1 MRTKT
6 LAGAL
11 VLAFA
16 ATGVWGQIGG
26 LPREESLIIQN
37 PEGVPA
43 NPGCFNLWWGCGGG
57 WSTGLHQLAL
67 DTFWYIDPNA
77 GVDGVIHNS
86 LAAGPPE
93 YNDDFSEMTVFLR
106 EGIYWSDGVEFTSAD
121 VVYTVESQIEHPGAT
136 WGGAFSTNVE
146 SVQAIDDYTVRF
158 ILKAPNSRFQSVF
171 SVRWNA
177 AWIIPKHIFENE
189 DPTTFEFNPPVSLGP
204 YTLHSYDPNGS
215 WHIWE
220 RRPDWERTT
229 VAEFGMPAPR
239 YAIYRHGIPTDR
251 RLIEMV
257 NGDLDMIHDLTP
269 EGTFSIVKQDET
281 TQGWFPGFPY
291 AHPDPTLPAVVFNT
305 QNEKF
310 QDKRVRWA
318 LALMLD
324 AQAMSLASYRGAA
337 TFSAIQVPPTGL
349 HPDDYHEPMQDWLQ
363 AYTIEAGGKTF
374 QPYDPEITLRIAET
388 VRRQFDGVPEDER
401 SIRRSFG
408 YGWWAQNLDA
418 ATLLLED
425 AGFEKRGDNWYMPNG
440 ERFTVELGYS
450 AEGVMSRLGSI
461 IVQQWIQAG
470 VEATSRTDP
479 QLWDQM
485 FMGEFDAQIGWSVE
499 TWGGHPDLS
508 FFLDSW
514 HSEFVAE
521 PGARQPA
528 RNWQRWSHPELDRI
542 IEEIR
547 TIDFNDPRGVE
558 LGQEFVRLTVDEMPT
573 IPIMSYNVFSV
584 QSNRYWTNFPTSEN
598 NYANPVTNWAN
609 GRYILNLIEPA
620 SR

>member
-1 MRTKT
+1 MKAKT
-6 LAGAL
+6 FAGAL
-11 VLAFA
+11 ILAFA
-16 ATGVWGQIGG
+16 ATGLWGQIGG

-37 PEGVPA
+37 PEGIPA

-57 WSTGLHQLAL
+57 WSTGLHQLAF

-93 YNDDFSEMTVFLR
+93 YNDDFSEMTVYLR
-106 EGIYWSDGVEFTSAD
+106 QGIYWSDGVEFTSAD
-121 VVYTVESQIEHPGAT
+121 VVYTVESQIEHPGAV
-136 WGGAFSTNVE
+136 WSGAFSTNVE

-158 ILKAPNSRFQSVF
+158 ILKKPNSRFQSVF

-177 AWIIPKHIFENE
+177 AWIIPKHIFEKE
-189 DPTTFEFNPPVSLGP
+189 DPTMFEVNPPVSLGP

-291 AHPDPTLPAVVFNT
+291 AHPDPTLPAVIFNT

-349 HPDDYHEPMQDWLQ
+349 HPDDYHEPMQDWLM
-363 AYTIEAGGKTF
+363 AFTIEAGGKTF
-374 QPYDPEITLRIAET
+374 QPYDPEVTLRIAET
-388 VRRQFDGVPEDER
+388 VRRQFDGVPEDEET
-401 SIRRSFG
+401 IRRSFG
-408 YGWWAQNLDA
+408 YGWWAQNLEA

-425 AGFEKRGDNWYMPNG
+425 AGFEKRGKDWYMPNG
-440 ERFTVELGYS
+440 ERFSVEVGYS

-470 VEATSRTDP
+470 VHATSRTDP

-485 FMGEFDAQIGWSVE
+485 FIGDFEAQIGWSVE

-514 HSEFVAE
+514 FEEHLPYVMPVVFATAMANMLWAIGVEVTLAVLGFTNVNIVTVGTTIYWANNHSAMVVGIWWWIVIPVVLVVIMFIGLYLLAVSLNEY
-521 PGARQPA
+521 
-528 RNWQRWSHPELDRI
+528 I
-542 IEEIR
+542 
-547 TIDFNDPRGVE
+547 DPRS
-558 LGQEFVRLTVDEMPT
+558 RLRRM
-573 IPIMSYNVFSV
+573 
-584 QSNRYWTNFPTSEN
+584 
-598 NYANPVTNWAN
+598 
-609 GRYILNLIEPA
+609 GG
-620 SR
+620 

>member
-1 MRTKT
+1 MKMKT
-6 LAGAL
+6 LTGAL

-16 ATGVWGQIGG
+16 ATGLWGQIGG

-37 PEGVPA
+37 PEGAPS

-93 YNDDFSEMTVFLR
+93 YNEDFSEMTVFLR

-121 VVYTVESQIEHPGAT
+121 VVYTVEAQIEHPGAT
-136 WGGAFSTNVE
+136 WSGAFSTNVE

-349 HPDDYHEPMQDWLQ
+349 HPDDYHEPMQDWLE

-401 SIRRSFG
+401 TIRRSFG
-408 YGWWAQNLDA
+408 YGWWAQNLEA

-425 AGFEKRGDNWYMPNG
+425 AGFEKQGDHWYMPNG
-440 ERFTVELGYS
+440 ERFSVELGYS

-461 IVQQWIQAG
+461 IVQQWLQAG
-470 VEATSRTDP
+470 VDATSRTDP

-521 PGARQPA
+521 PGSRQPA
-528 RNWQRWSHPELDRI
+528 RNWQRWSHPDLDRI

-558 LGQEFVRLTVDEMPT
+558 LGQEFVRLTVEEMPT

>member
-1 MRTKT
+1 MKLKT

-37 PEGVPA
+37 PEGAPS

-106 EGIYWSDGVEFTSAD
+106 QGIYWSDGVEFTSAD

-136 WGGAFSTNVE
+136 WSGAFSTNVE

-220 RRPDWERTT
+220 RRADWERTT

-269 EGTFSIVKQDET
+269 EATFSIVKQDET

-305 QNEKF
+305 QREKF

-349 HPDDYHEPMQDWLQ
+349 HPDDYHEPMQDWLE
-363 AYTIEAGGKTF
+363 AFTIEAGGKTF
-374 QPYDPEITLRIAET
+374 QPYDSEITLRIAET

-408 YGWWAQNLDA
+408 YGWWAQDLEA

-425 AGFEKRGDNWYMPNG
+425 AGFEKRGKDWYMPNG
-440 ERFTVELGYS
+440 ERFTVELGHS
-450 AEGVMSRLGSI
+450 SEGVLSRLGSI

-470 VEATSRTDP
+470 VAATSRTDP
-479 QLWDQM
+479 QFWDQM
-485 FMGEFDAQIGWSVE
+485 FMGEFDTQIGWSVE

-528 RNWQRWSHPELDRI
+528 RNWQRWSHPDLDRI

-558 LGQEFVRLTVDEMPT
+558 LGQEFVRLTVEEMPT

-609 GRYILNLIEPA
+609 GRYILNLIEPV

>member
-1 MRTKT
+1 MRAKT
-6 LAGAL
+6 FAGAL

-16 ATGVWGQIGG
+16 ATGLWGQIGG

-37 PEGVPA
+37 PEGIPA

-57 WSTGLHQLAL
+57 WSTGLHQLAF

-86 LAAGPPE
+86 LASGPPE
-93 YNDDFSEMTVFLR
+93 YNDDFTEMTVYLR
-106 EGIYWSDGVEFTSAD
+106 QGIYWSDGVEFTSAD
-121 VVYTVESQIEHPGAT
+121 VVYTVESQIEHPTAV
-136 WGGAFSTNVE
+136 WSGAFSTNVE
-146 SVQAIDDYTVRF
+146 SVQAVDDYTVRF
-158 ILKAPNSRFQSVF
+158 ILKKPNSRFQAVF

-291 AHPDPTLPAVVFNT
+291 AHPDPTLPAVIFNL

-324 AQAMSLASYRGAA
+324 AQGMSLASYRGAA

-349 HPDDYHEPMQDWLQ
+349 HPDDYHEPMQDWLET
-363 AYTIEAGGKTF
+363 YTLEAGGKTF
-374 QPYDPEITLRIAET
+374 QPYDPEITLRIAQT
-388 VRRQFDGVPEDER
+388 VSRQFDGVPDDER

-408 YGWWAQNLDA
+408 YGWWAQNLEA

-425 AGFEKRGDNWYMPNG
+425 AGFEKRGKDWYMPNG
-440 ERFTVELGYS
+440 DRFSVELGYS

-470 VEATSRTDP
+470 VHATSRTDP

-485 FMGEFDAQIGWSVE
+485 FNGDFDAQIGWSVE

-521 PGARQPA
+521 PGERQAA

-558 LGQEFVRLTVDEMPT
+558 LGQEFVRLTVEEMPT

-609 GRYILNLIEPA
+609 GRYILNLIKPA

>member
-349 HPDDYHEPMQDWLQ
+349 HPDDYHEPMQDWLE

-408 YGWWAQNLDA
+408 YGWWAQNLEA
-418 ATLLLED
+418 AALLLED

>member
-1 MRTKT
+1 MKSKL

-11 VLAFA
+11 VAMFSV
-16 ATGVWGQIGG
+16 TGLWAQIGE

-37 PEGVPA
+37 PEGIPA
-43 NPGCFNLWWGCGGG
+43 NPNCFNLWWGCGGG

-86 LAAGPPE
+86 LATGPPQ
-93 YNDDFSEMTVFLR
+93 YNEDFTEMIVFLR
-106 EGIYWSDGVEFTSAD
+106 PGIYWSDGVEFTAKD
-121 VVYTVESQIEHPGAT
+121 VVYTVEAQMEHPGAT
-136 WGGAFSTNVE
+136 WSGAFSTNVK
-146 SVQAIDDYTVRF
+146 SVAAIDDHTVKF
-158 ILKAPNSRFQSVF
+158 TLQAPNSRFQAIF

-177 AWIIPKHIFENE
+177 AWIIPQHIFENE

-204 YTLHSYDPNGS
+204 YTLHSFDPNGS
-215 WHIWE
+215 WYIWE
-220 RRPDWERTT
+220 RRPDWQRTT
-229 VAEFGMPAPR
+229 VAEFGRPAPR
-239 YAIYRHGIPTDR
+239 YAIYRNGIPTDR

-269 EGTFSIVKQDET
+269 EGTFAIVKQDPT
-281 TQGWFPGFPY
+281 THGWFPGFPY
-291 AHPDPTLPAVVFNT
+291 AHPDPTLPAVIFNH
-305 QNEKF
+305 QLEKF
-310 QDKRVRWA
+310 QDRRVRWA

-337 TFSAIQVPPTGL
+337 TLSAIQIPPTGL
-349 HPDDYHEPMQDWLQ
+349 HPDDYHSPMQDWLTT
-363 AYTIEAGGKTF
+363 YTIEAGGRTF
-374 QPYDPEITLRIAET
+374 QPYDPDLTLRIADT
-388 VRRQFDGVPEDER
+388 VRRQFEGVPDDAEA
-401 SIRRSFG
+401 IRRSFG
-408 YGWWAQNLDA
+408 YGWWAQNLEA
-418 ATLLLED
+418 ATLLLEE
-425 AGFEKRGDNWYMPNG
+425 AGFRKRGRQWHMPNG
-440 ERFTVELGYS
+440 ERFGIQLSYPT
-450 AEGVMSRLGSI
+450 EGVMSRLGSI
-461 IVQQWIQAG
+461 IVQQWLQAG
-470 VEATSRTDP
+470 VHATSRTNP
-479 QLWDQM
+479 QMWDEM
-485 FMGEFDAQIGWSVE
+485 FNGDYEAQIGWSVE

-521 PGARQPA
+521 PGERQSA

-558 LGQEFVRLTVDEMPT
+558 LGREFVKLTVEEMPT

-584 QSNRYWTNFPTSEN
+584 QSDRYWTNFPTAQN

-609 GRYILNLIEPA
+609 GRYILNLIRPA